1 MSLPKVLR
9 IVGKNYAVE
18 VMKLD
23 ADYGECNDQTQTI
36 KVAEGLAH
44 GLERDTLL
52 HEAIHAIDY
61 CMSLKMSEKQVNGLG
76 AALYALLAD
85 NPELVKYI
93 MEKPKKH
100 VAHPIKTAVVAKKR
114 PTIRRSK

>member
-18 VMKLD
+18 TMKLGD
-23 ADYGECNDQTQTI
+23 DYGECNDQTQTI
-36 KVAEGLAH
+36 KVAEGIAH
-44 GLERDTLL
+44 GMERDTLL

-61 CMSLKMSEKQVNGLG
+61 CMQLKMSEKQVCGMG
-76 AALYALLAD
+76 TAIYALFAD

-100 VAHPIKTAVVAKKR
+100 VANPVKTPVAAKKR
-114 PTIRRSK
+114 PTSRKK

>member
-1 MSLPKVLR
+1 MLPKVLR

-18 VMKLD
+18 KMKL
-23 ADYGECNDQTQTI
+23 ADNYGLCDDQIQTI
-36 KVAEGLAH
+36 KIAEDIAH
-44 GLERDTLL
+44 GMERDTLL

-61 CMSLKMSEKQVNGLG
+61 CMQLKMSERQVCGLG
-76 AALYALLAD
+76 TAIYALFAD

-100 VAHPIKTAVVAKKR
+100 VANPAKEPVTKKR
-114 PTIRRSK
+114 PTRRSK

>member
-18 VMKLD
+18 TMKLGD
-23 ADYGECNDQTQTI
+23 DYGECNDQTQTI
-36 KVAEGLAH
+36 KIAEDIAH
-44 GLERDTLL
+44 GMERDTLL

-61 CMSLKMSEKQVNGLG
+61 CMQLKMSEKQVCGLG
-76 AALYALLAD
+76 TALYALLAD

-100 VAHPIKTAVVAKKR
+100 VANPVKTAVAAKKR
-114 PTIRRSK
+114 PTTRRK

>member
-1 MSLPKVLR
+1 MLPKVLR

-18 VMKLD
+18 TMKLGD
-23 ADYGECNDQTQTI
+23 NYGLCEDQTQTI
-36 KVAEGLAH
+36 KIADDMAH

-61 CMSLKMSEKQVNGLG
+61 SMQLSMSERQVCGLG
-76 AALYALLAD
+76 TAIYALLAD

-93 MEKPKKH
+93 MEKPKKYTANPVKEA
-100 VAHPIKTAVVAKKR
+100 VATKKR
-114 PTIRRSK
+114 PTTRKK

>member
-1 MSLPKVLR
+1 MLPKVLR
-9 IVGKNYAVE
+9 IVGKNYAIE
-18 VMKLD
+18 KMKL
-23 ADYGECNDQTQTI
+23 ADNYGLCDDQVQTI
-36 KVAEGLAH
+36 KIADDIAH

-61 CMSLKMSEKQVNGLG
+61 SMQLKMSERQVCGLG
-76 AALYALLAD
+76 TAIYALFAD

-100 VAHPIKTAVVAKKR
+100 VVNPAKEPVTKKR
-114 PTIRRSK
+114 PTRRSK

>member
-1 MSLPKVLR
+1 MSIPKVLR

-18 VMKLD
+18 KMKLGD
-23 ADYGECNDQTQTI
+23 DYGECNYQTQTI
-36 KVAEGLAH
+36 KVAEEIAH
-44 GLERDTLL
+44 GMERDTLL

-61 CMSLKMSEKQVNGLG
+61 CMQLKMSEKQVCGLG
-76 AALYALLAD
+76 TAIYALLAD

-100 VAHPIKTAVVAKKR
+100 VANPVKTAVAAKKR
-114 PTIRRSK
+114 PTSRRK

>member
-18 VMKLD
+18 TMRLGD
-23 ADYGECNDQTQTI
+23 DYGECNDQTQTI
-36 KVAEGLAH
+36 KVAEGMAH

-61 CMSLKMSEKQVNGLG
+61 CMQLKMSEKQVCGMG
-76 AALYALLAD
+76 TAVYALLAD
-85 NPELVKYI
+85 NPALVKYLI
-93 MEKPKKH
+93 EKSKKY
-100 VAHPIKTAVVAKKR
+100 VAVPVKEAVSTKKR
-114 PTIRRSK
+114 STRRK